1 MKPRTN
7 LPQNEIDQIINSCEA
22 CMVAMVD
29 LDGKPYVLPFNFGYK
44 DSRLYIHSGP
54 DGKKIDIWKKNPEV
68 CISFSSDYKMN
79 IRHEDVACSYS
90 MKYKSVLVHG
100 SVKSISE
107 LDEKTRILN
116 VIMGKYS
123 ERDDFTYSQPALK
136 NVAVF
141 EIEIREIESRAYL
154 Y

>member
-1 MKPRTN
+1 
-7 LPQNEIDQIINSCEA
+7 
-22 CMVAMVD
+22 MVAMVD